1 MGDFSSVR
9 TLEEKRG
16 LTKIPIG
23 GVDMD
28 YFNSFID
35 DMEVED
41 VPLVGL
47 KYTWFRGNNSL
58 ANS

>member
-1 MGDFSSVR
+1 
-9 TLEEKRG
+9 
-16 LTKIPIG
+16 
-23 GVDMD
+23 MD